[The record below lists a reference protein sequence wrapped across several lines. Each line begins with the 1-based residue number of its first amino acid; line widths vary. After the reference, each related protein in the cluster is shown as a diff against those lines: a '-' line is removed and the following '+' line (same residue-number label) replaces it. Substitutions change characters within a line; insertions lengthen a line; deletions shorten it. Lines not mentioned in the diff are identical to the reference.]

1 MTDEKNIK
9 KDFPIEQWANPTNES
24 VNADKPLAL
33 PASVEPNYPKESG
46 ATACQNGE
54 MSVCQNGEIYSP
66 NCHSGQDLAVEVKE
80 VAYRLIAS
88 GKDITDGYD
97 NWRDLGF
104 ALADG
109 LGEEGRDIYHKL
121 SAQHPNYNP
130 AECDK
135 QYNACLKDHGKG
147 RNVRINTFFHMAK
160 EAGVDIAEVARLY
173 SHSPQK
179 PQNGEMGEKE
189 DSPTGQMTSQN
200 LIPEMPTFT
209 DIIPLENW
217 PKTFQ
222 KLQQI
227 AEDRETAD
235 ILTLG
240 IITATSACLPNYV
253 GNYDRHLVFA
263 CLYAFIVAPPASNKG
278 SLSAI
283 RAYLKYIQDSIR
295 RANKAEF
302 EEYEQNMAEYQAQK
316 GKKGQT
322 VREPKQPPYRSLFI
336 SANSSSTAMYQALS
350 DNHEC
355 GFTFE
360 SEGDAMANALKSD
373 FGDYSDG
380 LRKAFHHESI
390 GYNRRKDNEHVDIKK
405 PRWAILLSGTPDQV
419 GNLIPTADN
428 GTFSRF
434 LFYVLQRKLEWR
446 DVFAEEEVT
455 LDEEFEKMGKELFV
469 VYLKLAA
476 RKEQL
481 RFKFTTQQRQKFN
494 RFFSELQEEQAAM
507 LGDDI
512 VASVRR
518 LGLIAF
524 RIAMVL
530 TSLRFIDTPEL
541 DIQNIPEVICDDRD
555 FNIALSMVNKLIN
568 HTSMVYSTMLRKN
581 GAEDENDVTVKM
593 NMRDK
598 LLFDNLSVD
607 FTTKDYVAAAEK
619 LEIPEKSAQKIIGR
633 FINKYMVVVRE
644 KNGKYRKVKPGD
656 KR

>member
-1 MTDEKNIK
+1 MNTKIIK
-9 KDFPIEQWANPTNES
+9 KDFPVEQWVNPANER
-24 VNADKPLAL
+24 VNAAKPQALA
-33 PASVEPNYPKESG
+33 ASVERYNSKENEAPAS
-46 ATACQNGE
+46 QNGQT
-54 MSVCQNGEIYSP
+54 SAPAYTTA
-66 NCHSGQDLAVEVKE
+66 QDLAAQVKE
-80 VAYRLIAS
+80 VADSLVAKGI
-88 GKDITDGYD
+88 DITVGYL
-97 NWRDLGF
+97 NWLNVGF

-109 LGEEGRDIYHKL
+109 LGEGGRDIYHQV
-121 SAQHPNYNP
+121 SALYPNYKH

-135 QYNACLKDHGKG
+135 QFDACLKSHGHGVTVKS
-147 RNVRINTFFHMAK
+147 FFHMAK
-160 EAGVDIAEVARLY
+160 EAGVNVAEVARQ
-173 SHSPQK
+173 HSPS
-179 PQNGEMGEKE
+179 PHNLQNGGIGEKE
-189 DSPTGQMTSQN
+189 MTSSNQTDA
-200 LIPEMPTFT
+200 IPQPLAMPVFT
-209 DIIPLENW
+209 DKIPLEYW
-217 PKTFQ
+217 PRTFQ

-235 ILTLG
+235 MLTLG
-240 IITATSACLPNYV
+240 IITGTSACLPNYT

-283 RAYLKYIQDSIR
+283 RAFLKYVQESIR
-295 RANKAEF
+295 RANNAEF
-302 EEYEQNMAEYQAQK
+302 EEYNQKMVEYQAQK
-316 GKKGQT
+316 GKKGQA
-322 VREPKQPPYRSLFI
+322 VAEPKQPPYRSLFI

-380 LRKAFHHESI
+380 LRRAFHHEPICYS
-390 GYNRRKDNEHVDIKK
+390 RRKDNERVDIKK
-405 PRWAILLSGTPDQV
+405 PRWSILLTGTPDQV

-434 LFYVLQRKLEWR
+434 LFYVLPRKLEWR
-446 DVFAEEEVT
+446 DVFADEEVT
-455 LDEEFEKMGKELFV
+455 LDDEFEKMGKDLFV

-476 RKEQL
+476 RKEHL
-481 RFKFTTQQRQKFN
+481 KFKFTSQQRSKFN
-494 RFFSELQEEQAAM
+494 RFFKELQDEQAAM

-530 TSLRFIDTPEL
+530 TALRFIDTPEL

-555 FNIALSMVNKLIN
+555 FNIAIIMVNILIN

-581 GAEDENDVTVKM
+581 GAEDENDVTAKM
-593 NMRDK
+593 SMRDK
-598 LLFDNLSVD
+598 QFFDSLSTD
-607 FTTKDYVAAAEK
+607 FTTKDYIAVAEQ
-619 LEIPEKSAQKIIGR
+619 LNIPPKSAEKIIGR
-633 FINKYMVVVRE
+633 FINRYRVVVRE
-644 KNGKYRKVKPGD
+644 RNGKYQKVRPDD
-656 KR
+656 KV

>member
-1 MTDEKNIK
+1 MNENNITK
-9 KDFPIEQWANPTNES
+9 KDFPVEQWANPTTEN
-24 VNADKPLAL
+24 VNAAKSQTQD
-33 PASVEPNYPKESG
+33 ASVEPNNSMESG
-46 ATACQNGE
+46 AAACQNGE
-54 MSVCQNGEIYSP
+54 MSVCQNGQMSVP
-66 NCHSGQDLAVEVKE
+66 NCQSGQNLAAEVKD
-80 VAYRLIAS
+80 VADRLVAKGI
-88 GKDITDGYD
+88 DITAGYQ
-97 NWRDLGF
+97 NWLNVGF

-109 LGEEGRDIYHKL
+109 LGEGGRDIYQQV
-121 SAQHPNYNP
+121 SALYPNYNQ
-130 AECDK
+130 AQCDK
-135 QYNACLKDHGKG
+135 QYDACLKSHGHGVTVK
-147 RNVRINTFFHMAK
+147 TFFHMAK

-179 PQNGEMGEKE
+179 PQNGGSGEKGE
-189 DSPTGQMTSQN
+189 SSTGQMTSQS

-227 AEDRETAD
+227 AEDRQTAD
-235 ILTLG
+235 MLTMG
-240 IITATSACLPNYV
+240 MITAASACLPNYT

-278 SLSAI
+278 SMSAI
-283 RAYLKYIQDSIR
+283 SAFLKYIQESIR

-302 EEYEQNMAEYQAQK
+302 EEYEQKMAEYQAQK

-380 LRKAFHHESI
+380 LRKAFHHEPICYS
-390 GYNRRKDNEHVDIKK
+390 RRKDNERVDIKK
-405 PRWAILLSGTPDQV
+405 PRWAILLTGTPDQV

-455 LDEEFEKMGKELFV
+455 LDEEFEKMGKDLFV
-469 VYLKLAA
+469 VYLKLTA

-481 RFKFTTQQRQKFN
+481 RFKFTSQQRQKFN
-494 RFFSELQEEQAAM
+494 RFFSELQDEQAAM

-530 TSLRFIDTPEL
+530 TALRFIDTPEI

-581 GAEDENDVTVKM
+581 GAEDENDVSVKM

-633 FINKYMVVVRE
+633 FINRYMVVVRE
-644 KNGKYRKVKPGD
+644 KNGKYHKVKPGD
-656 KR
+656 KSV